1 MGGSDTVLKMKIHG
15 KKIAVLFLAC
25 AVAALCG
32 IVAANVHVVRYAAPF
47 IVRGNAAPPRAAV
60 LLVPGAAV
68 WRGGRLSHVLEDR
81 AITALYL
88 YRKGAGG
95 KILVSGDH
103 GTRRYDEVNALKKY
117 FLERGVRPADLF
129 LDHAGF
135 DTYSTMARAAK
146 VFAVRDALV
155 VTQEFHLHR
164 AVYLAR
170 KAGLDARGIPA
181 DRRPYVHAASY
192 RFREYFARVK
202 AVANVFT
209 GREPRFLGR
218 TIPFT
223 GDGRASWD

>member
-1 MGGSDTVLKMKIHG
+1 MKMKTFVRKTVVILL
-15 KKIAVLFLAC
+15 VC
-25 AVAALCG
+25 AVAAFG
-32 IVAANVHVVRYAAPF
+32 GTVAANVHVVRNAAPF
-47 IVRGNAAPPRAAV
+47 IVRGNAAPSRATV

-81 AITALYL
+81 AVTALNL
-88 YRKGAGG
+88 YRKGAAG

-135 DTYSTMARAAK
+135 DTYSTMSRAAK

-170 KAGLDARGIPA
+170 KAGLDVRGVPA
-181 DRRPYVHAASY
+181 DRRTYVNAAAY
-192 RFREYFARVK
+192 RFREYLARVK
-202 AVANVFT
+202 AVANVLT

-218 TIPFT
+218 VIPVT